1 MSEKAP
7 RSPASSNSQFDSL
20 RIAEA
25 ARARGSSVTI
35 VNARDGQ
42 EPTRGDPLHVDGT
55 PTPKVLTDESGRQ
68 PPQP

>member
-1 MSEKAP
+1 MPEKAP

-35 VNARDGQ
+35 VNARDG
-42 EPTRGDPLHVDGT
+42 TGTYARDPLHVDGT
-55 PTPKVLTDESGRQ
+55 PTNVLTDESGRQ